1 MLGENERDRAQPS
14 STPALLT
21 HKSVR
26 RALPLFCTICY
37 IGSLC
42 LATHRGDMGS
52 GQVRSVEVGR
62 TFVRSSSVLSSHQSI
77 TPHSGRA
84 STGRKAR
91 LQRAYAVASPAA
103 SAAPEETTEAEV
115 GPESERAT
123 VSNTRSI
130 SGALRVKLRRQ
141 KAYRGFFNSSMK
153 VISRPHCGSGGR
165 GRGKG

>member
-1 MLGENERDRAQPS
+1 
-14 STPALLT
+14 
-21 HKSVR
+21 
-26 RALPLFCTICY
+26 
-37 IGSLC
+37 
-42 LATHRGDMGS
+42 MGS
-52 GQVRSVEVGR
+52 GQVRSEQSVEVGR
-62 TFVRSSSVLSSHQSI
+62 TFGLRTFVRSSVLSSHQSI

-130 SGALRVKLRRQ
+130 SGALRVKLWRQ

-153 VISRPHCGSGGR
+153 VISRPHCGSGVRGGGGR